1 MNAIFRCGDVVLRVS
16 QPTAPAHVSIELA
29 RLLESHGVKVLLPAV
44 SEPIVADGMS
54 VTAWPFVPQRSD
66 AVDWTAIGRQLAL
79 VHRIGADELPTGLP
93 TPSPVDFGWW
103 HFEQLVADV
112 APRLD
117 DGARAGI
124 EAALVRNAGWDDF
137 DADDVVVCHGDV
149 HPGNVMQ
156 GSDGPILID
165 WDLLCLA
172 PPGWDHAPM
181 MTWAERWG
189 GQAAWYDA
197 LADGYGCSMRGDGWA
212 ERFAELR
219 LLAAT
224 LMRVKASM
232 QNESAWPEAD
242 RRLAL
247 WRGDHDAPVWQAL

>member
-1 MNAIFRCGDVVLRVS
+1 VVLRVS
-16 QPTAPAHVSIELA
+16 QPTAPASTSLELA
-29 RLLESHGVKVLLPAV
+29 QLLASHGVAVLLPARP
-44 SEPIVADGMS
+44 EPVDIDGMS
-54 VTAWPFVPQRSD
+54 VTAWPYLQPTSTD
-66 AVDWTAIGRQLAL
+66 LDWTRVGEQLAL
-79 VHRIGADELPTGLP
+79 VHRISADELPTGLP
-93 TPSPVDFGWW
+93 TPSPVDFAWW
-103 HFEQLVADV
+103 DFEQLVIDV

-117 DGARAGI
+117 ERARQGI
-124 EAALVRNAGWDDF
+124 DEALARNTGWDSF
-137 DADDVVVCHGDV
+137 TPADSVVCHGDI

-156 GSDGPILID
+156 GADGPILID

-172 PPGWDHAPM
+172 PPGWDHSPM

-189 GQAAWYDA
+189 GEPGGYEA
-197 LADGYGCSMRGDGWA
+197 LAVGYGRSMRGDPWA

-247 WRGDHDAPVWQAL
+247 WRGDPDAPVWRAV